1 VWQLSE
7 PAVSEKSIAMLG
19 DETMSD
25 QTDQSDTTDD
35 KGANTKS
42 RSSKRAPRNGLSREL
57 LHGLTPDEFK
67 AEAHS
72 LAEAEAM
79 TPQVRERMKAHL
91 VERLMTPVDRP
102 SWGPDWIRQSDRDAP
117 RRGKKKSGG
126 LMGFFRPERNAYNA
140 SETTEPPVKSGL
152 SSQDNDESRVIARN
166 LETSRQVA
174 HYSGLYVFGML
185 IAIAI
190 ALLAMFV
197 DYSIIRGDIWTRA
210 LSNEFMVV
218 PASLQSSV
226 VFKSLQVVFAVLI
239 VHFMLKITGVYG
251 RNAMI
256 TTGFVLA
263 LVMIGCLGYLVAY
276 NNMEGGTSA
285 TLEHHE
291 DGGAPAQDNSINKLF
306 ASLNAP
312 NDTSSSTDAQTDS
325 AISHSAHA
333 GMQNADETLSPSVPK
348 ISQRSLA
355 NADSW
360 LWLAFASVIFFIVTM
375 VAALYLQTSENNARN
390 FMISRDYKHRRRMF
404 AQLHLLELADR
415 KQNGQ
420 AA

>member
-1 VWQLSE
+1 
-7 PAVSEKSIAMLG
+7 
-19 DETMSD
+19 MSD
-25 QTDQSDTTDD
+25 QTDQSDPTEDND
-35 KGANTKS
+35 QKPKG
-42 RSSKRAPRNGLSREL
+42 RSSKRPPRNGLSREL

-126 LMGFFRPERNAYNA
+126 MLGFFRPEPKAFNA
-140 SETTEPPVKSGL
+140 SENAEPEKTAL
-152 SSQDNDESRVIARN
+152 SPQDNDESRVIARN

-197 DYSIIRGDIWTRA
+197 DYQIIRGDVWTRA

-218 PASLQSSV
+218 PASLQASV

-276 NNMEGGTSA
+276 NNMAGGTSA

-291 DGGAPAQDNSINKLF
+291 DGGAPSQDNSINKLF
-306 ASLNAP
+306 ASLNSP
-312 NDTSSSTDAQTDS
+312 NDPASSSDAQADGATDR
-325 AISHSAHA
+325 AARP
-333 GMQNADETLSPSVPK
+333 GVENADETSSLSVPK
-348 ISQRSLA
+348 VSQRSLA

>member
-1 VWQLSE
+1 
-7 PAVSEKSIAMLG
+7 
-19 DETMSD
+19 MSS
-25 QTDQSDTTDD
+25 QSDRSDATDND
-35 KGANTKS
+35 NASRARGRSANRKP
-42 RSSKRAPRNGLSREL
+42 PRNGLSREL

-72 LAEAEAM
+72 LAAAEAM

-117 RRGKKKSGG
+117 RRGKKKSAG
-126 LMGFFRPERNAYNA
+126 LMGFFRPERSAFNA
-140 SETTEPPVKSGL
+140 SENAEPPVKSAL

-174 HYSGLYVFGML
+174 HYSGLYVFGMM

-197 DYSIIRGDIWTRA
+197 DYQIIRGDVWTRA

-218 PASLQSSV
+218 PASLQASV

-276 NNMEGGTSA
+276 NNMAGGTSA

-291 DGGAPAQDNSINKLF
+291 DGSAPAQDNSINKLF
-306 ASLNAP
+306 ASLNTP
-312 NDTSSSTDAQTDS
+312 SDTTSSDVQADGTTSRAARS
-325 AISHSAHA
+325 
-333 GMQNADETLSPSVPK
+333 GMENADETSTLAVPK
-348 ISQRSLA
+348 VSQRTLA

-375 VAALYLQTSENNARN
+375 VAALYLQTGENNARN

>member
-1 VWQLSE
+1 MSSQ
-7 PAVSEKSIAMLG
+7 
-19 DETMSD
+19 SD
-25 QTDQSDTTDD
+25 QTDAQTGATDND
-35 KGANTKS
+35 NASRARGRSANRKP
-42 RSSKRAPRNGLSREL
+42 PRNGLSREL

-72 LAEAEAM
+72 LAAAEAM

-102 SWGPDWIRQSDRDAP
+102 SWGPDWIKQSDRDAP
-117 RRGKKKSGG
+117 RRGKKKSQG
-126 LMGFFRPERNAYNA
+126 LMGFFRPERSAFNA
-140 SETTEPPVKSGL
+140 SENAEPPVKSAL

-174 HYSGLYVFGML
+174 HYSGLYVFGMM

-197 DYSIIRGDIWTRA
+197 DYQIIRGDVWTRA

-218 PASLQSSV
+218 PASLQASV

-276 NNMEGGTSA
+276 NNMAGGTSA

-312 NDTSSSTDAQTDS
+312 SDTTSSDVQADGTTGRAARS
-325 AISHSAHA
+325 
-333 GMQNADETLSPSVPK
+333 GMENADETSTLSVPK
-348 ISQRSLA
+348 VSQRTLA

-375 VAALYLQTSENNARN
+375 VAALYLQTGENNARN

>member
-1 VWQLSE
+1 
-7 PAVSEKSIAMLG
+7 
-19 DETMSD
+19 
-25 QTDQSDTTDD
+25 
-35 KGANTKS
+35 
-42 RSSKRAPRNGLSREL
+42 
-57 LHGLTPDEFK
+57 
-67 AEAHS
+67 
-72 LAEAEAM
+72 
-79 TPQVRERMKAHL
+79 MKAHL

-102 SWGPDWIRQSDRDAP
+102 SWGPDWIKQSDRDAP
-117 RRGKKKSGG
+117 RRGKKKSQG
-126 LMGFFRPERNAYNA
+126 LMGFFRPERSAFNA
-140 SETTEPPVKSGL
+140 SENAEPPVKSAL

-174 HYSGLYVFGML
+174 HYSGLYVFGMM

-197 DYSIIRGDIWTRA
+197 DYQIIRGDVWTRA

-218 PASLQSSV
+218 PASLQASV

-276 NNMEGGTSA
+276 NNMAGGTSA

-312 NDTSSSTDAQTDS
+312 SDTTSSDVQADGTTGRAARS
-325 AISHSAHA
+325 
-333 GMQNADETLSPSVPK
+333 GMENADETSTLSVPK
-348 ISQRSLA
+348 VSQRTLA

-375 VAALYLQTSENNARN
+375 VAALYLQTGENNARN

>member
-1 VWQLSE
+1 
-7 PAVSEKSIAMLG
+7 
-19 DETMSD
+19 MSS
-25 QTDQSDTTDD
+25 QSDRSDATDND
-35 KGANTKS
+35 NASRARGRSANRKP
-42 RSSKRAPRNGLSREL
+42 PRNGLSREL

-72 LAEAEAM
+72 LAAAEAM

-102 SWGPDWIRQSDRDAP
+102 SWGPDWIKQSDRDAP
-117 RRGKKKSGG
+117 RRGKKKSQG
-126 LMGFFRPERNAYNA
+126 LMGFFRPERSAFNA
-140 SETTEPPVKSGL
+140 SENTEPPVKSAL

-174 HYSGLYVFGML
+174 HYSGLYVFGMM

-197 DYSIIRGDIWTRA
+197 DYQIIRGDVWTRA

-218 PASLQSSV
+218 PVSLQASV

-276 NNMEGGTSA
+276 NNMAGGTSA

-291 DGGAPAQDNSINKLF
+291 DGSAPAQDNSINKLF
-306 ASLNAP
+306 ASLNTP
-312 NDTSSSTDAQTDS
+312 SDTTSSDVQADGTTSRAARS
-325 AISHSAHA
+325 
-333 GMQNADETLSPSVPK
+333 GMENADETSTLAVPK
-348 ISQRSLA
+348 VSQRTLA

-375 VAALYLQTSENNARN
+375 VAALYLQTGENNARN

>member
-1 VWQLSE
+1 
-7 PAVSEKSIAMLG
+7 
-19 DETMSD
+19 MSD
-25 QTDQSDTTDD
+25 QTDLSDTDD
-35 KGANTKS
+35 AATSKT
-42 RSSKRAPRNGLSREL
+42 RRQSSKRRNRGDLSKEL

-67 AEAHS
+67 DEAHS
-72 LAEAEAM
+72 LAEAQAM
-79 TPQVRERMKAHL
+79 TPEVRERMKAHL

-102 SWGPDWIRQSDRDAP
+102 SWGPDWIKQGDRETP
-117 RRGKKKSGG
+117 RRTKKKSAGMMG
-126 LMGFFRPERNAYNA
+126 LFRPERTAYNA
-140 SETTEPPVKSGL
+140 SADADTDKTALKPRD
-152 SSQDNDESRVIARN
+152 QDEAHVIARN
-166 LETSRQVA
+166 LETSRQVW
-174 HYSGLYVFGML
+174 HYRGLYVFAALLAVG
-185 IAIAI
+185 I

-197 DYSIIRGDIWTRA
+197 DYQIIRGDVWTRA

-256 TTGFVLA
+256 ATGFVLA

-276 NNMEGGTSA
+276 NNMAGGTSA

-291 DGGAPAQDNSINKLF
+291 DGGAPSQDNSISKLF
-306 ASLNAP
+306 ASMNTP
-312 NDTSSSTDAQTDS
+312 NDASASDS
-325 AISHSAHA
+325 AAVDNPVDHSRQA
-333 GMQNADETLSPSVPK
+333 GMINADEVSLHVPK
-348 ISQRSLA
+348 LSQRSLA

-360 LWLAFASVIFFIVTM
+360 LWLAFASVIFFIVTT

-390 FMISRDYKHRRRMF
+390 VVISRDYKHRKRMF

-415 KQNGQ
+415 KQNGRP
-420 AA
+420 A

>member
-1 VWQLSE
+1 
-7 PAVSEKSIAMLG
+7 
-19 DETMSD
+19 MSS
-25 QTDQSDTTDD
+25 QSDRSDATDN
-35 KGANTKS
+35 GNASRARGRSANRKP
-42 RSSKRAPRNGLSREL
+42 PRNGLSREL

-72 LAEAEAM
+72 LAAAEAM

-117 RRGKKKSGG
+117 RRGKKKSAG
-126 LMGFFRPERNAYNA
+126 LMGFFRPERSAFNA
-140 SETTEPPVKSGL
+140 SENTEPPVKSAL

-174 HYSGLYVFGML
+174 HYSGLYVFGMM

-197 DYSIIRGDIWTRA
+197 DYQIIRGDVWTRA

-218 PASLQSSV
+218 PASLQASV

-276 NNMEGGTSA
+276 NNMAGGTSA

-291 DGGAPAQDNSINKLF
+291 DGSAPAQDNSINKLF
-306 ASLNAP
+306 ASLNTP
-312 NDTSSSTDAQTDS
+312 SDTTSSDVQADGTTSRAARS
-325 AISHSAHA
+325 
-333 GMQNADETLSPSVPK
+333 GMENADETSTLAVPK
-348 ISQRSLA
+348 VSQRTLA

-375 VAALYLQTSENNARN
+375 VAALYLQTGENNARN

>member
-1 VWQLSE
+1 
-7 PAVSEKSIAMLG
+7 
-19 DETMSD
+19 
-25 QTDQSDTTDD
+25 
-35 KGANTKS
+35 
-42 RSSKRAPRNGLSREL
+42 
-57 LHGLTPDEFK
+57 
-67 AEAHS
+67 
-72 LAEAEAM
+72 
-79 TPQVRERMKAHL
+79 
-91 VERLMTPVDRP
+91 
-102 SWGPDWIRQSDRDAP
+102 
-117 RRGKKKSGG
+117 
-126 LMGFFRPERNAYNA
+126 
-140 SETTEPPVKSGL
+140 
-152 SSQDNDESRVIARN
+152 
-166 LETSRQVA
+166 
-174 HYSGLYVFGML
+174 
-185 IAIAI
+185 
-190 ALLAMFV
+190 MFV

-276 NNMEGGTSA
+276 NNMAGGTSA

-291 DGGAPAQDNSINKLF
+291 DGGAPAQDNSISKLF

-312 NDTSSSTDAQTDS
+312 DDS
-325 AISHSAHA
+325 ASSPDAHVDGVA
-333 GMQNADETLSPSVPK
+333 SRAPRSGMQNADETSTLSVPK
-348 ISQRSLA
+348 VSQRSLA

>member
-1 VWQLSE
+1 
-7 PAVSEKSIAMLG
+7 
-19 DETMSD
+19 MSS
-25 QTDQSDTTDD
+25 QSDRSDATDN
-35 KGANTKS
+35 GNASRARGRSANRKP
-42 RSSKRAPRNGLSREL
+42 PRNGLSREL

-72 LAEAEAM
+72 LAAAEAM

-117 RRGKKKSGG
+117 RRGKKKSAG
-126 LMGFFRPERNAYNA
+126 LMGFFRPERSAFNA
-140 SETTEPPVKSGL
+140 SENAEPPVKSAL

-174 HYSGLYVFGML
+174 HYSGLYVFGMM

-197 DYSIIRGDIWTRA
+197 DYQIIRGDVWTRA

-218 PASLQSSV
+218 PASLQASV

-276 NNMEGGTSA
+276 NNMAGGTSA

-291 DGGAPAQDNSINKLF
+291 DGSAPAQDNSINKLF

-312 NDTSSSTDAQTDS
+312 SDTTSSDVQADGTTGRAARS
-325 AISHSAHA
+325 
-333 GMQNADETLSPSVPK
+333 GMENADETSTLSVPK
-348 ISQRSLA
+348 VSQRTLA

-375 VAALYLQTSENNARN
+375 VAALYLQTGENNARN

>member
-1 VWQLSE
+1 
-7 PAVSEKSIAMLG
+7 
-19 DETMSD
+19 
-25 QTDQSDTTDD
+25 
-35 KGANTKS
+35 
-42 RSSKRAPRNGLSREL
+42 
-57 LHGLTPDEFK
+57 
-67 AEAHS
+67 
-72 LAEAEAM
+72 
-79 TPQVRERMKAHL
+79 
-91 VERLMTPVDRP
+91 VDRP

-117 RRGKKKSGG
+117 RRGKKKSAG
-126 LMGFFRPERNAYNA
+126 LMGFFRPERSAFNA
-140 SETTEPPVKSGL
+140 SENAEPPVKSAL

-174 HYSGLYVFGML
+174 HYSGLYVFGMM

-197 DYSIIRGDIWTRA
+197 DYQIIRGDVWTRA

-218 PASLQSSV
+218 PVSLQASV

-276 NNMEGGTSA
+276 NNMAGGTSA

-291 DGGAPAQDNSINKLF
+291 DGSAPAQDNSINKLF
-306 ASLNAP
+306 ASLNTP
-312 NDTSSSTDAQTDS
+312 SDTTSSDVQADGTTSRAARS
-325 AISHSAHA
+325 
-333 GMQNADETLSPSVPK
+333 GMENADETSTLAVPK
-348 ISQRSLA
+348 VSQRTLA

-375 VAALYLQTSENNARN
+375 VAALYLQTGENNARN

>member
-1 VWQLSE
+1 
-7 PAVSEKSIAMLG
+7 
-19 DETMSD
+19 MSS
-25 QTDQSDTTDD
+25 QSDRSDATDND
-35 KGANTKS
+35 NASRARGRSANRKP
-42 RSSKRAPRNGLSREL
+42 PRNGLSREL

-72 LAEAEAM
+72 LAAAEAM

-102 SWGPDWIRQSDRDAP
+102 SWGPDWIKQSDRDAP
-117 RRGKKKSGG
+117 RRGKKKSQG
-126 LMGFFRPERNAYNA
+126 LMGFFRPERSAFNA
-140 SETTEPPVKSGL
+140 SENAKPPVKSAL

-174 HYSGLYVFGML
+174 HYSGLYVFGMM

-197 DYSIIRGDIWTRA
+197 DYQIIRGDVWTRA

-218 PASLQSSV
+218 PASLQASV

-276 NNMEGGTSA
+276 NNMAGGTSA

-291 DGGAPAQDNSINKLF
+291 DGSAPAQDNSINKLF
-306 ASLNAP
+306 ASLNTP
-312 NDTSSSTDAQTDS
+312 SDTTSSDVQADGTTSRAARS
-325 AISHSAHA
+325 
-333 GMQNADETLSPSVPK
+333 GMENADETSTLAVPK
-348 ISQRSLA
+348 VSQRTLA

-375 VAALYLQTSENNARN
+375 VAALYLQTGENNARN

>member
-1 VWQLSE
+1 
-7 PAVSEKSIAMLG
+7 
-19 DETMSD
+19 MSS
-25 QTDQSDTTDD
+25 QSDRSDATDN
-35 KGANTKS
+35 GNASRARGRSANRKP
-42 RSSKRAPRNGLSREL
+42 PRNGLSREL

-72 LAEAEAM
+72 LAAAEAM

-117 RRGKKKSGG
+117 RRGKKKSAG
-126 LMGFFRPERNAYNA
+126 LMGFFRPERSAFNA
-140 SETTEPPVKSGL
+140 SENAEPPVKSAL

-174 HYSGLYVFGML
+174 HYSGLYVFGMM

-197 DYSIIRGDIWTRA
+197 DYQIIRGDVWTRA
-210 LSNEFMVV
+210 LSNDFMVV
-218 PASLQSSV
+218 PASLQASV

-276 NNMEGGTSA
+276 NNMAGGTSA

-291 DGGAPAQDNSINKLF
+291 DGSAPAQDNSINKLF
-306 ASLNAP
+306 ASLNTP
-312 NDTSSSTDAQTDS
+312 SDTTSSDVQADGTTSRAARS
-325 AISHSAHA
+325 
-333 GMQNADETLSPSVPK
+333 GMENADETSTLAVPK
-348 ISQRSLA
+348 VSQRTLA

-375 VAALYLQTSENNARN
+375 VAALYLQTGENNARN

>member
-1 VWQLSE
+1 
-7 PAVSEKSIAMLG
+7 
-19 DETMSD
+19 MSSQSG
-25 QTDQSDTTDD
+25 QTDATDND
-35 KGANTKS
+35 NASRARGLSANRKP
-42 RSSKRAPRNGLSREL
+42 PRNGLSREL

-72 LAEAEAM
+72 LAAAEAM

-102 SWGPDWIRQSDRDAP
+102 SWGPDWIKQSDRDAP
-117 RRGKKKSGG
+117 RRGKKKSQG
-126 LMGFFRPERNAYNA
+126 LMGFFRPERSAFNA
-140 SETTEPPVKSGL
+140 SENAEPPVKSAL

-174 HYSGLYVFGML
+174 HYSGLYVFGMM

-197 DYSIIRGDIWTRA
+197 DYQIIRGDVWTRA

-218 PASLQSSV
+218 PASLQASV

-276 NNMEGGTSA
+276 NNMAGGTSA
-285 TLEHHE
+285 TLEHHD

-312 NDTSSSTDAQTDS
+312 SDTTSSDVQADGTTGRAARS
-325 AISHSAHA
+325 
-333 GMQNADETLSPSVPK
+333 GMENADETSTLSVPK
-348 ISQRSLA
+348 VSQRTLA

-375 VAALYLQTSENNARN
+375 VAALYLQTGENNARN

>member
-1 VWQLSE
+1 
-7 PAVSEKSIAMLG
+7 
-19 DETMSD
+19 MSSQSG
-25 QTDQSDTTDD
+25 QTDATDND
-35 KGANTKS
+35 NASRARGLSANRKP
-42 RSSKRAPRNGLSREL
+42 PRNGLSREL

-72 LAEAEAM
+72 LAAAEAM

-117 RRGKKKSGG
+117 RRGKKKSAG
-126 LMGFFRPERNAYNA
+126 LMGFFRPERSAFNA
-140 SETTEPPVKSGL
+140 SENAEPPVKSAL

-174 HYSGLYVFGML
+174 HYSGLYVFGMM

-197 DYSIIRGDIWTRA
+197 DYQIIRGDVWTRA

-218 PASLQSSV
+218 PASLQASV

-276 NNMEGGTSA
+276 NNMAGGTSA

-291 DGGAPAQDNSINKLF
+291 DGSAPAQDNSINKLF
-306 ASLNAP
+306 ASLNTP
-312 NDTSSSTDAQTDS
+312 SDTTSSDVQADGTTSRAARS
-325 AISHSAHA
+325 
-333 GMQNADETLSPSVPK
+333 GMENADETSTLAVPK
-348 ISQRSLA
+348 VSQRTLA

-375 VAALYLQTSENNARN
+375 VAALYLQTGENNARN

>member
-1 VWQLSE
+1 MSKQT
-7 PAVSEKSIAMLG
+7 
-19 DETMSD
+19 DMSD
-25 QTDQSDTTDD
+25 SADEPDVKRSQS
-35 KGANTKS
+35 S
-42 RSSKRAPRNGLSREL
+42 RRAPRNGLSREL

-67 AEAHS
+67 DEAHS

-117 RRGKKKSGG
+117 RRGKKKSQGFMG
-126 LMGFFRPERNAYNA
+126 LFRPERSAFNA
-140 SETTEPPVKSGL
+140 SETAEPSKSAL
-152 SSQDNDESRVIARN
+152 SPTDNDESRVIARN

-256 TTGFVLA
+256 TTGFILA

-276 NNMEGGTSA
+276 NNMTGGTSA

-291 DGGAPAQDNSINKLF
+291 DGGIPTQDNSINKLF
-306 ASLNAP
+306 ASLSSPNDSAATDSQTDSSAGHGARSGLENAD
-312 NDTSSSTDAQTDS
+312 DTSSS
-325 AISHSAHA
+325 
-333 GMQNADETLSPSVPK
+333 VPK
-348 ISQRSLA
+348 VSQRSLA

-390 FMISRDYKHRRRMF
+390 FLISRDYKHRKRMF

>member
-1 VWQLSE
+1 MSE
-7 PAVSEKSIAMLG
+7 QADRSDVTEDKSA
-19 DETMSD
+19 S
-25 QTDQSDTTDD
+25 
-35 KGANTKS
+35 TKS
-42 RSSKRAPRNGLSREL
+42 RSSRRAPRNGLSREL
-57 LHGLTPDEFK
+57 LHGLTPEEFK

-117 RRGKKKSGG
+117 RRGKKKSAG
-126 LMGFFRPERNAYNA
+126 LMGYFRPERSAFNA
-140 SETTEPPVKSGL
+140 SEKAEPVKSAL
-152 SSQDNDESRVIARN
+152 SSEDNDESRVIARN

-174 HYSGLYVFGML
+174 HYSGLYVFGMM

-197 DYSIIRGDIWTRA
+197 DYQIIRGDVWTRA

-276 NNMEGGTSA
+276 NNMAGGTSA

-291 DGGAPAQDNSINKLF
+291 DGGAPGQDNSINKLF
-306 ASLNAP
+306 ASLNGP
-312 NDTSSSTDAQTDS
+312 GDS
-325 AISHSAHA
+325 ASSPDVQPDGATSRPA
-333 GMQNADETLSPSVPK
+333 RSGMENADETSLSVPK
-348 ISQRSLA
+348 VSQRTLA

>member
-1 VWQLSE
+1 
-7 PAVSEKSIAMLG
+7 
-19 DETMSD
+19 MSS
-25 QTDQSDTTDD
+25 QSDRSDATDN
-35 KGANTKS
+35 GNASRARGRSANRKP
-42 RSSKRAPRNGLSREL
+42 PRNGLSREL

-72 LAEAEAM
+72 LAAAEAM

-117 RRGKKKSGG
+117 RRGKKKSAG
-126 LMGFFRPERNAYNA
+126 LMGFFRPERSAFNA
-140 SETTEPPVKSGL
+140 SENAEPPVKSAL

-174 HYSGLYVFGML
+174 HYSGLYVFGMM

-197 DYSIIRGDIWTRA
+197 DYQIIRGDVWTRA

-218 PASLQSSV
+218 PASLQASV

-276 NNMEGGTSA
+276 NNMAGGTSA

-291 DGGAPAQDNSINKLF
+291 DGSAPAQDNSINKLF
-306 ASLNAP
+306 ASLNTP
-312 NDTSSSTDAQTDS
+312 SDTTSSDVQADGTTGRAARS
-325 AISHSAHA
+325 
-333 GMQNADETLSPSVPK
+333 GMENADETSTLSVPK
-348 ISQRSLA
+348 VSQRTLA

-375 VAALYLQTSENNARN
+375 VAALYLQTGENNARN

>member
-1 VWQLSE
+1 
-7 PAVSEKSIAMLG
+7 
-19 DETMSD
+19 MSN
-25 QTDQSDTTDD
+25 QTDQSDDADD
-35 KGANTKS
+35 TGS
-42 RSSKRAPRNGLSREL
+42 RMPGRSAKRKAPRNGLSREL

-67 AEAHS
+67 EEAHS

-117 RRGKKKSGG
+117 RRGKKKSKGV
-126 LMGFFRPERNAYNA
+126 MGFFRPERETFNA
-140 SETTEPPVKSGL
+140 SENAEPATKLAL
-152 SSQDNDESRVIARN
+152 SPQDNDESRIIARN

-256 TTGFVLA
+256 TVGFVLA

-276 NNMEGGTSA
+276 NNMLGGTSA

-291 DGGAPAQDNSINKLF
+291 DGGAAPQDNSIDKLF
-306 ASLNAP
+306 ASLRAP
-312 NDTSSSTDAQTDS
+312 NDASSQPDRQADGASGRS
-325 AISHSAHA
+325 ARLE
-333 GMQNADETLSPSVPK
+333 NADETSTPSVPK
-348 ISQRSLA
+348 VSQSSLA

-375 VAALYLQTSENNARN
+375 VAALYLQTGENNARN
-390 FMISRDYKHRRRMF
+390 FMISRDYRHRKRMF

>member
-1 VWQLSE
+1 MSSQ
-7 PAVSEKSIAMLG
+7 
-19 DETMSD
+19 SD
-25 QTDQSDTTDD
+25 QTDATDND
-35 KGANTKS
+35 NASRARGRSANRKP
-42 RSSKRAPRNGLSREL
+42 PRNGLSREL

-72 LAEAEAM
+72 LAAAEAM

-102 SWGPDWIRQSDRDAP
+102 SWGPDWIKQSDRDAP
-117 RRGKKKSGG
+117 RRGKKKSQG
-126 LMGFFRPERNAYNA
+126 LMGFFRPERSAFNA
-140 SETTEPPVKSGL
+140 SENAEPPVKSAL

-174 HYSGLYVFGML
+174 HYSGLYVFGMM

-197 DYSIIRGDIWTRA
+197 DYQIIRGDVWTRA

-218 PASLQSSV
+218 PASLQASV

-276 NNMEGGTSA
+276 NNMAGGTSA

-312 NDTSSSTDAQTDS
+312 SDTTSSDVQADGTTGRAARS
-325 AISHSAHA
+325 
-333 GMQNADETLSPSVPK
+333 GMENADETSTLSVPK
-348 ISQRSLA
+348 VSQRTLA

-375 VAALYLQTSENNARN
+375 VAALYLQTGENNARN

>member
-1 VWQLSE
+1 
-7 PAVSEKSIAMLG
+7 
-19 DETMSD
+19 MSSQSG
-25 QTDQSDTTDD
+25 QTDATDND
-35 KGANTKS
+35 NASRARGLSANRKP
-42 RSSKRAPRNGLSREL
+42 PRNGLSREL

-72 LAEAEAM
+72 LAAAEAM

-117 RRGKKKSGG
+117 RRGKKKSAG
-126 LMGFFRPERNAYNA
+126 LMGFFRPERSAFNA
-140 SETTEPPVKSGL
+140 SENAEPPVKSAL

-174 HYSGLYVFGML
+174 HYSGLYVFGMM

-197 DYSIIRGDIWTRA
+197 DYQIIRGDVWTRA

-218 PASLQSSV
+218 PASLQASV

-276 NNMEGGTSA
+276 NNMAGGTSA

-291 DGGAPAQDNSINKLF
+291 DGSAPAQDNSINKLF
-306 ASLNAP
+306 ASLNTP
-312 NDTSSSTDAQTDS
+312 SDTTSSDVQADGTTSRAARS
-325 AISHSAHA
+325 
-333 GMQNADETLSPSVPK
+333 GMENADETSTLSVPK
-348 ISQRSLA
+348 VSQRTLA

-375 VAALYLQTSENNARN
+375 VAALYLQTGENNARN

>member
-1 VWQLSE
+1 
-7 PAVSEKSIAMLG
+7 
-19 DETMSD
+19 MSSQSG
-25 QTDQSDTTDD
+25 QTDATDND
-35 KGANTKS
+35 NASRARGLSANRKP
-42 RSSKRAPRNGLSREL
+42 PRNGLSREL

-72 LAEAEAM
+72 LAAAEAM

-102 SWGPDWIRQSDRDAP
+102 SWGPDWIKQSDRDAP
-117 RRGKKKSGG
+117 RRGKKKSQG
-126 LMGFFRPERNAYNA
+126 LMGFFRPERSAFNA
-140 SETTEPPVKSGL
+140 SENAEPPVKSAL

-174 HYSGLYVFGML
+174 HYSGLYVFGMM

-197 DYSIIRGDIWTRA
+197 DYQIIRGDVWTRA

-218 PASLQSSV
+218 PASLQASV

-276 NNMEGGTSA
+276 NNMAGGTSA

-291 DGGAPAQDNSINKLF
+291 DGSAPAQDNSINKLF
-306 ASLNAP
+306 ASLNTP
-312 NDTSSSTDAQTDS
+312 SDTTSSDVQADGTTGRAARS
-325 AISHSAHA
+325 
-333 GMQNADETLSPSVPK
+333 GMENADETSTLSVPK
-348 ISQRSLA
+348 VSQRTLA

-375 VAALYLQTSENNARN
+375 VAALYLQTGENNARN

>member
-1 VWQLSE
+1 
-7 PAVSEKSIAMLG
+7 
-19 DETMSD
+19 MSS
-25 QTDQSDTTDD
+25 QSDRSDATDN
-35 KGANTKS
+35 GNASRARGRSANRKP
-42 RSSKRAPRNGLSREL
+42 PRNGLSREL

-72 LAEAEAM
+72 LAAAEAM

-117 RRGKKKSGG
+117 RRGKKKSAG
-126 LMGFFRPERNAYNA
+126 LMGFFRPERSAFNA
-140 SETTEPPVKSGL
+140 SENAEPPVKSAL

-174 HYSGLYVFGML
+174 HYSGLYVFGMM

-197 DYSIIRGDIWTRA
+197 DYQIIRGDVWTRA

-218 PASLQSSV
+218 PASLQASV

-276 NNMEGGTSA
+276 NNMAGGTSA

-291 DGGAPAQDNSINKLF
+291 DGSAPAQDNSINKLF
-306 ASLNAP
+306 ASLNTP
-312 NDTSSSTDAQTDS
+312 SDTTSSDVQADGTTSRAARS
-325 AISHSAHA
+325 
-333 GMQNADETLSPSVPK
+333 GMENADETSTLAVPK
-348 ISQRSLA
+348 VSQRTLA

-375 VAALYLQTSENNARN
+375 VAALYLQTGENNARN

>member
-1 VWQLSE
+1 
-7 PAVSEKSIAMLG
+7 M
-19 DETMSD
+19 
-25 QTDQSDTTDD
+25 
-35 KGANTKS
+35 
-42 RSSKRAPRNGLSREL
+42 
-57 LHGLTPDEFK
+57 TPDEFK
-67 AEAHS
+67 DEAHS

-117 RRGKKKSGG
+117 RRGKKKSRG
-126 LMGFFRPERNAYNA
+126 LLGFLSPERNTFNA
-140 SETTEPPVKSGL
+140 SENAEPTKLAL
-152 SSQDNDESRVIARN
+152 SPQDNDESRVIARN

-174 HYSGLYVFGML
+174 HYSGLYVFGMM

-197 DYSIIRGDIWTRA
+197 DYQIIRGDVWTRA

-276 NNMEGGTSA
+276 NNMTGGTSA
-285 TLEHHE
+285 TLEHHD
-291 DGGAPAQDNSINKLF
+291 DGGAPTQDNSISKLF
-306 ASLNAP
+306 ASVSSPGDAASPDTQADSATVRGTQAGLVSAD
-312 NDTSSSTDAQTDS
+312 DTSVS
-325 AISHSAHA
+325 
-333 GMQNADETLSPSVPK
+333 SVPK
-348 ISQRSLA
+348 VSQRSLA

-390 FMISRDYKHRRRMF
+390 FLISRDYKHRKRMF
-404 AQLHLLELADR
+404 AQLHLLELADL

>member
-1 VWQLSE
+1 
-7 PAVSEKSIAMLG
+7 
-19 DETMSD
+19 MSD
-25 QTDQSDTTDD
+25 QTDQSDAADD
-35 KGANTKS
+35 KGASTKS
-42 RSSKRAPRNGLSREL
+42 RSSRRAPRNGLSREL

-102 SWGPDWIRQSDRDAP
+102 SWGPDWIKQSDRDAP
-117 RRGKKKSGG
+117 RRGKKKSQG
-126 LMGFFRPERNAYNA
+126 LMGFFRPERSAFNA
-140 SETTEPPVKSGL
+140 SENAEPPVKSAL

-174 HYSGLYVFGML
+174 HYSGLYVFGMM

-197 DYSIIRGDIWTRA
+197 DYQIIRGDVWTRA

-218 PASLQSSV
+218 PASLQASV

-276 NNMEGGTSA
+276 NNMAGGTSA

-312 NDTSSSTDAQTDS
+312 SDTTSSDVQADGTTGRAARS
-325 AISHSAHA
+325 
-333 GMQNADETLSPSVPK
+333 GMENADETSTLSVPK
-348 ISQRSLA
+348 VSQRTLA

-375 VAALYLQTSENNARN
+375 VAALYLQTGENNARN

>member
-1 VWQLSE
+1 
-7 PAVSEKSIAMLG
+7 
-19 DETMSD
+19 MSS
-25 QTDQSDTTDD
+25 QTDQSDTIDD
-35 KGANTKS
+35 DSGSRAKGRSANNH
-42 RSSKRAPRNGLSREL
+42 RPPRNGLSREL

-72 LAEAEAM
+72 LAEAQAM

-117 RRGKKKSGG
+117 RRGKKKSQG
-126 LMGFFRPERNAYNA
+126 LMGFFRPERSAAFNA
-140 SETTEPPVKSGL
+140 SDTAEPPVKSAL
-152 SSQDNDESRVIARN
+152 SSEDNDESRVIARN

-251 RNAMI
+251 RNTMI
-256 TTGFVLA
+256 TVGFVLA

-276 NNMEGGTSA
+276 NNMLGGTSA

-291 DGGAPAQDNSINKLF
+291 DGGAPTQDNSINKLF

-312 NDTSSSTDAQTDS
+312 SDSTSSSDTQADGANGR
-325 AISHSAHA
+325 APHA
-333 GMQNADETLSPSVPK
+333 GVENADETSSLSVPK
-348 ISQRSLA
+348 VSQRTLA

>member
-1 VWQLSE
+1 
-7 PAVSEKSIAMLG
+7 
-19 DETMSD
+19 MSS
-25 QTDQSDTTDD
+25 QSDQSDATDND
-35 KGANTKS
+35 NASRARGRSANRKP
-42 RSSKRAPRNGLSREL
+42 PRNGLSREL

-117 RRGKKKSGG
+117 RRGKKKSAG
-126 LMGFFRPERNAYNA
+126 LMGLFRPERNAFNA
-140 SETTEPPVKSGL
+140 SGNAEPPVKSAL

-174 HYSGLYVFGML
+174 HYSGLYVFGMM

-197 DYSIIRGDIWTRA
+197 DYQIIRGDVWTRA

-218 PASLQSSV
+218 PASLQASV

-276 NNMEGGTSA
+276 NNMAGGTSA
-285 TLEHHE
+285 TLEHRE

-306 ASLNAP
+306 ASLN
-312 NDTSSSTDAQTDS
+312 TSSDTTSSDVQADGT
-325 AISHSAHA
+325 A
-333 GMQNADETLSPSVPK
+333 GRAARSGMENADETSTLSVPK
-348 ISQRSLA
+348 VSQRTLA

-375 VAALYLQTSENNARN
+375 VAALYLQTGENNARN

>member
-1 VWQLSE
+1 
-7 PAVSEKSIAMLG
+7 
-19 DETMSD
+19 MSS
-25 QTDQSDTTDD
+25 QSDRSDATDND
-35 KGANTKS
+35 NASRARGRSANRKP
-42 RSSKRAPRNGLSREL
+42 PRNGLSREL

-72 LAEAEAM
+72 LAAAEAM

-117 RRGKKKSGG
+117 RRGKKKSAG
-126 LMGFFRPERNAYNA
+126 LMGFFRPERSAFNA
-140 SETTEPPVKSGL
+140 SENAEPPVKSAL

-174 HYSGLYVFGML
+174 HYSGLYVFGMM

-197 DYSIIRGDIWTRA
+197 DYQIIRGDVWTRA

-218 PASLQSSV
+218 PASLQASV

-276 NNMEGGTSA
+276 NNMAGGTSA

-291 DGGAPAQDNSINKLF
+291 DGSAPAQDNSINKLF
-306 ASLNAP
+306 ASLNTP
-312 NDTSSSTDAQTDS
+312 SDTTSSDVQADGTTSRAARS
-325 AISHSAHA
+325 
-333 GMQNADETLSPSVPK
+333 GMENADETSTLAVPK
-348 ISQRSLA
+348 VSQRTLA

-375 VAALYLQTSENNARN
+375 VAALYLQTGENNARN

-404 AQLHLLELADR
+404 AQLHLLELANR

>member
-1 VWQLSE
+1 
-7 PAVSEKSIAMLG
+7 
-19 DETMSD
+19 MSS
-25 QTDQSDTTDD
+25 QSDRSDATDN
-35 KGANTKS
+35 GNASRARGRSANRKP
-42 RSSKRAPRNGLSREL
+42 PRNGLSREL

-72 LAEAEAM
+72 LAAAEAM

-117 RRGKKKSGG
+117 RRGKKKSQG
-126 LMGFFRPERNAYNA
+126 LMGFFRPERSAFNA
-140 SETTEPPVKSGL
+140 SENTEPPVKSAL

-174 HYSGLYVFGML
+174 HYSGLYVFGMM

-197 DYSIIRGDIWTRA
+197 DYQIIRGDVWTRA

-218 PASLQSSV
+218 PASLQASV

-276 NNMEGGTSA
+276 NNMAGGTSA

-291 DGGAPAQDNSINKLF
+291 DGSAPAQDNSINKLF
-306 ASLNAP
+306 ASLNTP
-312 NDTSSSTDAQTDS
+312 SDTTSSDVQADGTTSRAARS
-325 AISHSAHA
+325 
-333 GMQNADETLSPSVPK
+333 GMENADETSTLAVPK
-348 ISQRSLA
+348 VSQRTLA

-375 VAALYLQTSENNARN
+375 VAALYLQTGENNARN

>member
-1 VWQLSE
+1 
-7 PAVSEKSIAMLG
+7 
-19 DETMSD
+19 MSS
-25 QTDQSDTTDD
+25 QSDRSDATDND
-35 KGANTKS
+35 NASRARGRSANRKP
-42 RSSKRAPRNGLSREL
+42 PRNGLSREL

-72 LAEAEAM
+72 LAAAEAM

-102 SWGPDWIRQSDRDAP
+102 SWGPDWIKQSDRDAP
-117 RRGKKKSGG
+117 RRGKKKSQG
-126 LMGFFRPERNAYNA
+126 LMGFFRPERSAFNA
-140 SETTEPPVKSGL
+140 SENAEPPVKSAL

-174 HYSGLYVFGML
+174 HYSGLYVFGMM

-197 DYSIIRGDIWTRA
+197 DYQIIRGDVWTRA

-218 PASLQSSV
+218 PASLQASV

-276 NNMEGGTSA
+276 NNMAGGTSA

-291 DGGAPAQDNSINKLF
+291 DGSAPAQDNSINKLF
-306 ASLNAP
+306 ASLNTP
-312 NDTSSSTDAQTDS
+312 SDTTSSDVQADGTTSRAARS
-325 AISHSAHA
+325 
-333 GMQNADETLSPSVPK
+333 GMENADETSTLAVPK
-348 ISQRSLA
+348 VSQRTLA

-375 VAALYLQTSENNARN
+375 VAALYLQTGENNARN